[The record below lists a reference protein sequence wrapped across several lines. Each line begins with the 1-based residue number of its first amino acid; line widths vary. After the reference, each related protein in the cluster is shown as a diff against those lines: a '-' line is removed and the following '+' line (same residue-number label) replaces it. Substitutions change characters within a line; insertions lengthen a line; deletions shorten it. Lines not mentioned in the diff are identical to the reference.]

1 MACGLSAKCQG
12 TVLKNQSFIQLT
24 PSQRRAH
31 LGPLVPDDVELPAV
45 GMATVEHRVVDEL
58 GHARLVA
65 KETAALFR
73 NITEDQKNKPG
84 FRQLQLLSITNDT
97 RELKLGIRGSC
108 VKQNFKVTLK
118 H

>member
-24 PSQRRAH
+24 PSQRSAH

-73 NITEDQKNKPG
+73 NIAEHK
-84 FRQLQLLSITNDT
+84 
-97 RELKLGIRGSC
+97 
-108 VKQNFKVTLK
+108 KQARF
-118 H
+118 